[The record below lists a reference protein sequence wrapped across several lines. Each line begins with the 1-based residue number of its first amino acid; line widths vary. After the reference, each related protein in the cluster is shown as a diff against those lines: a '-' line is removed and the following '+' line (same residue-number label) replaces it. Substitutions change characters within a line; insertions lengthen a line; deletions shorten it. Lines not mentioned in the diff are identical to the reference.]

1 MIDHSGF
8 VTIVGRPNVG
18 KSTLLNEIVGQKI
31 SIVSAMPNTTRS
43 RVRGIVN
50 RGNTQMVMVDTP
62 GLHRP
67 KTLLGEKMNAAASDS
82 INEVDL
88 VLVVIDAHAGLGKGD
103 DMILSTSPKESFVVI
118 NKCDAVRPAEIAKVL
133 AQIGSYDKAEY
144 FPISARTGDGIGELV
159 DAMFAKMPEGP
170 EMFPSN
176 MLSDTPKQ
184 LWVADLVR
192 EQLLKVAKE
201 ELPHSI
207 ATVVSEWDPPLIR
220 VEILVERESQKPI
233 VIGKGGAVLKEVGTR
248 VRQQLPKGTRIE
260 LFVKVDKNWQGS
272 ERALTRLGLW

>member
-67 KTLLGEKMNAAASDS
+67 KSLLGEKMNAAASDS

-103 DMILSTSPKESFVVI
+103 DMILSSSPKESFVVI

>member
-50 RGNTQMVMVDTP
+50 RGSTQMVMVDTP

>member
-88 VLVVIDAHAGLGKGD
+88 VLAVIDAHAGLGKGD

>member
-103 DMILSTSPKESFVVI
+103 DMILSSSPKESFVVI

>member
-50 RGNTQMVMVDTP
+50 RGSTQMVMVDTP

-103 DMILSTSPKESFVVI
+103 DMILSSSPKESFVVI